1 MPGGMADVL
10 EVVVLAAC
18 THALLRGGSA
28 LIGPLLQ
35 SGEDVLELDHA
46 GIGEQQCRIVAR
58 DERARR
64 DDLVPVARE
73 ILEERGADVVGGL
86 HGQILALSSRHTRG
100 NAGLSPTAGDCV
112 HLCLSSRQ
120 RPGPIADMGTG
131 LRRWDANAAA
141 PLQREGLQCRCRAG
155 HQGPQ

>member
-1 MPGGMADVL
+1 MGSKGERAGDKVAGELDRGVLEVVAKREIPEHLEKGVMPGGMADVL

-64 DDLVPVARE
+64 DDLVPVAR
-73 ILEERGADVVGGL
+73 
-86 HGQILALSSRHTRG
+86 
-100 NAGLSPTAGDCV
+100 
-112 HLCLSSRQ
+112 
-120 RPGPIADMGTG
+120 
-131 LRRWDANAAA
+131 
-141 PLQREGLQCRCRAG
+141 
-155 HQGPQ
+155 